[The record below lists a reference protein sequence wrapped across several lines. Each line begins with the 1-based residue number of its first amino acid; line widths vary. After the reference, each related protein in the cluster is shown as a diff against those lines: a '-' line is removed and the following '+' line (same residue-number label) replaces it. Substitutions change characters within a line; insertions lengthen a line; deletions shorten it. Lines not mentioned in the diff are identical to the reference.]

1 MLKKHSLSSA
11 KMNRRRNALPDI
23 FADLSQEKIEQLQN
37 FVNTDSRF
45 EEESTADLIDTT
57 TTNPTH
63 TNSSPLNQYNNQSN
77 PINISS
83 RNNHN
88 GIFYDQITAN
98 FLALRDFE
106 NSNEDSASD
115 DEEDE
120 RFVAFINSPRYLQ
133 RRPGIV
139 EHTFH
144 ENLNMLTG
152 ILASH

>member
-1 MLKKHSLSSA
+1 
-11 KMNRRRNALPDI
+11 MNRRRNALPDI

-45 EEESTADLIDTT
+45 EDDESTADVIDTT
-57 TTNPTH
+57 ATNLTH
-63 TNSSPLNQYNNQSN
+63 TNSSPLNQYTNQSN
-77 PINISS
+77 PIDISS
-83 RNNHN
+83 RNNLN
-88 GIFYDQITAN
+88 GIFYDQISAN
-98 FLALRDFE
+98 FLAFRDFE
-106 NSNEDSASD
+106 NSNEDNASD

-139 EHTFH
+139 ENTFH